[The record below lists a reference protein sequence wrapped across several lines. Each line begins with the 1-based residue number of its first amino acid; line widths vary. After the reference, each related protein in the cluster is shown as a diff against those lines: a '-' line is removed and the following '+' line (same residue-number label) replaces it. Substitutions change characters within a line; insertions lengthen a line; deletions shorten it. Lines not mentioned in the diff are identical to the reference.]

1 MFKIVQM
8 VRVAPGVE
16 RQAGLDHWTG
26 AHADLGR
33 SVPGVRRYVQNLAS
47 SALHLVGI
55 DPDRPAAFDGYACVW
70 FDDRS
75 SYEVATRSPEWA
87 AMADDRAAMFDP
99 AFDASTFAAVDERLI
114 VDGPAGP
121 VKTVWFCRF
130 PDDVREDAARTEA
143 SSQYWTA
150 THGRVF
156 GVKVPGIG
164 RYLQNH
170 VIEPDPARRPV
181 FDGFSECWFEDVAA
195 YDTMNA
201 APEWDEMN
209 EDAVTLFDR
218 DWIVGGWSAALEEH
232 VVVG

>member
-1 MFKIVQM
+1 M
-8 VRVAPGVE
+8 
-16 RQAGLDHWTG
+16 
-26 AHADLGR
+26 
-33 SVPGVRRYVQNLAS
+33 
-47 SALHLVGI
+47 
-55 DPDRPAAFDGYACVW
+55 
-70 FDDRS
+70 
-75 SYEVATRSPEWA
+75 
-87 AMADDRAAMFDP
+87 
-99 AFDASTFAAVDERLI
+99 
-114 VDGPAGP
+114 
-121 VKTVWFCRF
+121 
-130 PDDVREDAARTEA
+130 
-143 SSQYWTA
+143 
-150 THGRVF
+150 F

-209 EDAVTLFDR
+209 EDAVALFDR